1 MYAQVQLM
9 QALPLGVWT
18 VQAWNPAATVDR
30 TGVQPPSSVRAGN
43 THPGRGR
50 GRAAKPLSLHKP
62 LQTEGSLDRQVAQGA
77 QTAIPN
83 TLDGPGLSRPAA
95 SHEFITIRTEGPPP
109 NQRGCVKP
117 IETRT

>member
-30 TGVQPPSSVRAGN
+30 TGVQPPSSVGAGN

-50 GRAAKPLSLHKP
+50 GRAAKPLSFHKP
-62 LQTEGSLDRQVAQGA
+62 YKLKAALTGKWHKGRKPRSLSLWMV
-77 QTAIPN
+77 
-83 TLDGPGLSRPAA
+83 LDSPDQL
-95 SHEFITIRTEGPPP
+95 PPTNLLP
-109 NQRGCVKP
+109 
-117 IETRT
+117 